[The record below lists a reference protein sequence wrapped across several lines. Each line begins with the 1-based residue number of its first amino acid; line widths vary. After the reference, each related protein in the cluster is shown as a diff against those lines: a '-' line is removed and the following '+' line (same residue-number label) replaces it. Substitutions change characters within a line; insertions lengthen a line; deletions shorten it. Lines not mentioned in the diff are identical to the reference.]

1 MRDDSIHVIDL
12 VREAGELMPA
22 LPGFRDFYPEDCAR
36 RNYVVATWRK
46 VATKYGFVEFDGP
59 TLESTELYRKKNEEG
74 AEILDQLYSFRD
86 RGDRE
91 VALRPEMTPTLAR
104 MVAARERNYRKPMKW
119 FCVSNFFRHERQQK
133 GRLREF
139 LQFNA
144 DIIGDATPQADAE
157 TLALAID
164 LMRAFGFSAEDFVVR
179 LSDRKA
185 WMDFLAAQGCDEAQS
200 RLALACADKLE
211 REPAESLNAK
221 LAPTGLTV
229 DALKSFVVAGSPSA
243 FEPVLA
249 ALAARGLSDFVQP
262 DLSIVRGLAYYTGV
276 VFEVFD
282 RSKNLRALAGGGRY
296 DGLIA
301 GLSDGASDLP
311 AIGFGMGDVVLGHLI
326 DETPAASALL
336 QTATTPACE
345 VYVVIADEERRNE
358 ALGIVQSARDL
369 GFATDFSLKPAKVGR
384 QFQDAELLGAR
395 QAIVVGQEWPLVK
408 LKNLSTRQEEALDN
422 SMLARCLKKTEQS

>member
-1 MRDDSIHVIDL
+1 M
-12 VREAGELMPA
+12 
-22 LPGFRDFYPEDCAR
+22 
-36 RNYVVATWRK
+36 VATWRK

-59 TLESTELYRKKNEEG
+59 TLESTELYRKKTKKARRFSINFTASVTGRPRSRVEAG
-74 AEILDQLYSFRD
+74 NDTDPCANGCRTRKKLPQAD
-86 RGDRE
+86 E
-91 VALRPEMTPTLAR
+91 VVLRFKLFPPRTPA
-104 MVAARERNYRKPMKW
+104 
-119 FCVSNFFRHERQQK
+119 K

-185 WMDFLAAQGCDEAQS
+185 WMDFLAAQGCNEAQS

-229 DALKSFVVAGSPSA
+229 DALKSFIAAGSPSA

-249 ALAARGLSDFVQP
+249 ALTARGLSNYMQP

-276 VFEVFD
+276 VFEVLIAQKPAGS
-282 RSKNLRALAGGGRY
+282 RWRRAL
-296 DGLIA
+296 
-301 GLSDGASDLP
+301 
-311 AIGFGMGDVVLGHLI
+311 
-326 DETPAASALL
+326 
-336 QTATTPACE
+336 
-345 VYVVIADEERRNE
+345 
-358 ALGIVQSARDL
+358 
-369 GFATDFSLKPAKVGR
+369 
-384 QFQDAELLGAR
+384 
-395 QAIVVGQEWPLVK
+395 
-408 LKNLSTRQEEALDN
+408 
-422 SMLARCLKKTEQS
+422 